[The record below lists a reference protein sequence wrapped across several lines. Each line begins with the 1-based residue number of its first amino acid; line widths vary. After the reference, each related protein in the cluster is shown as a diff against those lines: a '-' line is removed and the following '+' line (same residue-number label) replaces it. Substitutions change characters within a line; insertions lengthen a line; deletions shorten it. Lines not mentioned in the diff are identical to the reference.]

1 MEQAAPVSKKLP
13 KLNILAFGVG
23 SIPVNMS
30 FAIVVLYL
38 AYFYTDV
45 FLLPPVI
52 MGVLFIS
59 CRIWDGIN
67 DPIMGIIGDRTN
79 TRWGKFRPYLAIMP
93 IPMIVFAGLTFYVP
107 DMGVTGKI
115 IWAFVTYFGLQM
127 IKTAMAIPYFAL
139 PALIT
144 TDATERTA
152 LSSAAMFFGPVAF
165 ILASVLAL
173 KVVGKFPTEKDGF
186 FFMTVIF
193 VGFSAIFSYITF
205 FSTKKYDYPGNDLFL
220 RQKEAGK
227 IPFKKNLQSI
237 TGNRPFIIAF
247 LAFFLHN
254 MYSAIVMGMAIYFF
268 KYNLKMFDVYSKF
281 MGLMLLS
288 ALIGALVSPLL
299 VKKLGKKNAIQFSNL
314 VCGGAM
320 LLIYLLSAGKGQAEL
335 LPLWKVGGLCFI
347 LICLSALASNVT
359 PVVCTAVMA
368 DSIDFG
374 EWKTG
379 VRAQGFISAFY
390 VMGNKVG
397 MALGGAF
404 IGLGLA
410 YYNYLPNLAEYSE
423 FTLSGILILGIGVP
437 FVIRALISVAMLFFN
452 LSESRMAEIIA
463 ELNTAKA

>member
-1 MEQAAPVSKKLP
+1 
-13 KLNILAFGVG
+13 
-23 SIPVNMS
+23 
-30 FAIVVLYL
+30 
-38 AYFYTDV
+38 
-45 FLLPPVI
+45 
-52 MGVLFIS
+52 
-59 CRIWDGIN
+59 
-67 DPIMGIIGDRTN
+67 
-79 TRWGKFRPYLAIMP
+79 
-93 IPMIVFAGLTFYVP
+93 
-107 DMGVTGKI
+107 
-115 IWAFVTYFGLQM
+115 
-127 IKTAMAIPYFAL
+127 
-139 PALIT
+139 
-144 TDATERTA
+144 
-152 LSSAAMFFGPVAF
+152 
-165 ILASVLAL
+165 
-173 KVVGKFPTEKDGF
+173 
-186 FFMTVIF
+186 
-193 VGFSAIFSYITF
+193 
-205 FSTKKYDYPGNDLFL
+205 
-220 RQKEAGK
+220 
-227 IPFKKNLQSI
+227 
-237 TGNRPFIIAF
+237 
-247 LAFFLHN
+247 
-254 MYSAIVMGMAIYFF
+254 MGMAIYFF